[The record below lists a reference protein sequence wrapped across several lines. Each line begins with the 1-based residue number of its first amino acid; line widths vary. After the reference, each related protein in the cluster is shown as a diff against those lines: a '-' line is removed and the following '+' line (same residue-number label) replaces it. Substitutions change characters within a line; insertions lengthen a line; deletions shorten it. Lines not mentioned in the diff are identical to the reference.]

1 MPVYTLRNNRK
12 DEYYEV
18 TMSYDEFKK
27 FLEENKDFSY
37 IPKMPAT
44 VTGRMSTHRM
54 AGGEWQD
61 VLKKIKKG
69 SGRDNKIN
77 V

>member
-1 MPVYTLRNNRK
+1 MPVYTVKNAK
-12 DEYYEV
+12 TEEYMNMNCPYSEL
-18 TMSYDEFKK
+18 KN
-27 FLEENKDFSY
+27 FLQENEEWSQVF
-37 IPKMPAT
+37 KMPAT

-54 AGGEWQD
+54 AGEGWQD
-61 VLKKIKKG
+61 VLKKVKKS